1 MSTKTV
7 DLVATSETVQRYF
20 PEAANRTGILSAPF
34 PIDASACRTALGR
47 WLAETIHSTR
57 FDDDASR
64 CAILLPHTHFGL
76 SVRDLGERISREY
89 KAADSLDDA
98 DRAFD
103 ALDRWISEQ
112 RKILK
117 AYGPTQLQY
126 CIEQYRWPVF
136 GSTAAEGADTPEA
149 YFDRC
154 ASAIRATGGVIL
166 RAGLSNA
173 EPPASLVRTMAA
185 KNGGGDTLL
194 RLYQRALA
202 AGECM
207 PKGQVAKVEREF
219 YRVGEAEFDEPTE
232 AVRAAFDLAA
242 RTNAC
247 AVKVERVTAHEPVEN
262 EFSVIAGPVT
272 ETVTGTVYIEAPS
285 QVARSPE
292 LSRYSAVN
300 GWVVPETIT
309 VF

>member
-20 PEAANRTGILSAPF
+20 PDAANRTGVLSAPF
-34 PIDASACRTALGR
+34 PIVPETCRTQLGR
-47 WLAETIHSTR
+47 WLAEHIHTTR

-64 CAILLPHTHFGL
+64 CSILLPHTHFGL
-76 SVRDLGERISREY
+76 SVRDLGERISRDY
-89 KAADSLDDA
+89 RAADSLDDA

-103 ALDRWISEQ
+103 ALERWVSEQ

-136 GSTAAEGADTPEA
+136 GSAAAEGANTPEA
-149 YFDRC
+149 YFDLC

-185 KNGGGDTLL
+185 KHGGGDTLL
-194 RLYQRALA
+194 RRYQRALA

-207 PKGQVAKVEREF
+207 PKGQTAKVVREF
-219 YRVGEAEFDEPTE
+219 YRVGEAEFEEHTE
-232 AVRAAFDLAA
+232 AVRAAFDLVA
-242 RTNAC
+242 RTNAS
-247 AVKVERVTAHEPVEN
+247 AVKVERVTVHEPVEN
-262 EFSVIAGPVT
+262 EFSLFTGPVT
-272 ETVTGTVYIEAPS
+272 ETVTGTVHIEGPS
-285 QVARSPE
+285 QIARNPE